1 MEHNSSAAG
10 VSRRRFLTGVVVGTG
25 TLAGAQLLAAC
36 GSNGTSGARS
46 NPTGA
51 IRKEGDLTSVVPKYV
66 KVEYVKPD
74 LPSTDDIA
82 PGYLGYPSELVQSV
96 KAQAG
101 KGGSFKAMTP
111 AWWPIPPALA
121 QNAYYQAVNAATGTT
136 FDFTPIN
143 GNDYGTKIAAVL
155 ASKRVADVTC
165 VPLWNRP
172 QNFSAQIV
180 PTLFADL
187 TDFLGK
193 DVSAKWPNLA
203 NLPTKA
209 WQAATFGGRLF
220 GLPFPGGGISDAL
233 FYRADLFEQLGVEPP
248 KNADDWIAL
257 CKSVNDPAKKQWAV
271 GGVFPEARRMYGVPA
286 NWARR
291 SGKLVNPAE
300 TEEYVEAL
308 EFNRKLFAAGYV
320 HPTIVAGG
328 NADSK
333 QLFES
338 GQLLMYMDGTG
349 AWHEA
354 YDRQR
359 PSNPKFRIALFPPL
373 SADGTAKPVYT
384 RGGAARIQ
392 SYIKKGTPNDKIEE
406 LLSAMNYYAA
416 PFGTTEYD
424 MVTYG
429 PANVTQAK
437 DAKGVPQLN
446 DKGKQQVT
454 FTYGFLVGRP
464 SFLSKPQFPDYVR
477 DNHAWQEQT
486 APYLVDDLLDGL
498 NVEEPPKFQTLQQP
512 LTDKESDILR
522 GRAKVSEWAE
532 TVKSWRQRGGD
543 ELRAFYE
550 ENLTK
555 VGR

>member
-1 MEHNSSAAG
+1 MEKNMPAAG
-10 VSRRRFLTGVVVGTG
+10 VSRRTFLSGVAVGASS
-25 TLAGAQLLAAC
+25 LAGASFLVAC
-36 GSNGTSGARS
+36 GSNGGTGPKA

-51 IRKEGDLTSVVPKYV
+51 IRKDGDLTSIVPKYV

-74 LPSTDDIA
+74 LPSRDDVA
-82 PGYLGYPSELVQSV
+82 PGYLGYPSELIRSV
-96 KAQAG
+96 SAKPG
-101 KGGSFKAMTP
+101 KGSSFKAMTP

-121 QNAYYQAVNAATGTT
+121 QNAYYQAVNTETGTT
-136 FDFTPIN
+136 IDFTVIN
-143 GNDYGTKIAAVL
+143 GNDYGTKISAVL
-155 ASKRVADVTC
+155 ASKRVADLTC

-172 QNFSAQIV
+172 QNFSAAVV

-187 TDFLGK
+187 TEFLGK
-193 DVSAKWPNLA
+193 DVSKQWPNLA

-220 GLPFPGGGISDAL
+220 GLPMPGGGISDGL

-248 KNADDWIAL
+248 KNADEWIAL
-257 CKSVNDPAKKQWAV
+257 CKKVTDAGKKRWAV
-271 GGVFPEARRMYGVPA
+271 GGIFGEARRMYGVPA
-286 NWARR
+286 NWSRKN
-291 SGKLVNPAE
+291 GKLVNPAE
-300 TEEYVEAL
+300 TEEFIEAL
-308 EFNRKLFAAGYV
+308 EFNRKLFAAGCV

-338 GQLLMYMDGTG
+338 GQMLMYMDGTG

-354 YDRQR
+354 LDRQR
-359 PSNPKFRIALFPPL
+359 PSNPAFNMQLFPPY

-392 SYIKKGTPNDKIEE
+392 SYIKKGTSKDKIEE
-406 LLSAMNYYAA
+406 ILGAMNYISA
-416 PFGTTEYD
+416 PFGTAEYD
-424 MVTYG
+424 MITYG
-429 PANVTQAK
+429 PANVTQAR

-454 FTYGFLVGRP
+454 YTYGFLVGRP
-464 SFLSKPQFPDYVR
+464 AFISKPQHQDYVR
-477 DNHAWQEQT
+477 DYHAWQQQT

-522 GRAKVSEWAE
+522 GRAKVSEWK
-532 TVKSWRQRGGD
+532 TTMDSWRQRGGD

-550 ENLTK
+550 ENLAK